1 MKNKLKIILPAGLIA
16 LALICVIV
24 VRQGDPGQ
32 EDPGAQ
38 QTVPAEETPDMTAG
52 PEEIYTLPPI
62 PSGVP
67 VYTKA
72 PAVDPDGTPAG
83 ETVTTEPDGTI
94 VITPDFEAQESQAVK
109 IVTPDSQ
116 VKTNMSGG
124 EGGDLQLGDDGA
136 YHGDNKPTPPLAT
149 PVPAPTTAPVP
160 PTPAPVETSVPEVE
174 PAPTPEQGPQ
184 GGPPS
189 YDGKKDGQMSPDGQY
204 MWIGGVGWL
213 KQGVSD
219 GGTGGQLDNSD
230 IGWPD
235 RPPGEMGETVGT
247 M

>member
-204 MWIGGVGWL
+204 MWIGGLGWID
-213 KQGVSD
+213 QSSTD
-219 GGTGGQLDNSD
+219 GGTGGQ
-230 IGWPD
+230 IPD
-235 RPPGEMGETVGT
+235 DFDGHIPGSGLSGNKVGEM
-247 M
+247 